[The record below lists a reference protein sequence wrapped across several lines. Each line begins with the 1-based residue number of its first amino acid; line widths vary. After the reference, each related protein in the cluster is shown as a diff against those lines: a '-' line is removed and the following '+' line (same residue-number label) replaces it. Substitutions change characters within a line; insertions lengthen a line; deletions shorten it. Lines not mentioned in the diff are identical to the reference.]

1 MEHKYT
7 RKYWANGRWN
17 YEYGDAKKS
26 DTPANRPHSRQ
37 KYRVATAHELATAG
51 PIAKGQKVVTTGP
64 VGTAGRDER
73 RPSKIPKPTPSDT
86 VNSMRKDGGRRSVQ
100 ETSKESAAR
109 RKSAERSKEDE
120 RYNKS
125 MEGSYT
131 RRGNRAN
138 RAYEHS
144 ASARKVIDEGPS
156 GYRGLD
162 VRALRRRND
171 AIDAAN
177 ASIKSKKSV
186 KRKLR
191 KAKYAVSN
199 AKKQLKDRRKYVRD
213 RINKMK

>member
-26 DTPANRPHSRQ
+26 DTPANRPHSRP
-37 KYRVATAHELATAG
+37 VNHVNGTAA

-73 RPSKIPKPTPSDT
+73 RPSKIPAPTPSDT
-86 VNSMRKDGGRRSVQ
+86 VNSIRKDGGRRSVQ
-100 ETSKESAAR
+100 ELSKEHAAR
-109 RKSAERSKEDE
+109 RKDE
-120 RYNKS
+120 AHSREVARYMK
-125 MEGSYT
+125 GSD
-131 RRGNRAN
+131 RRDRA
-138 RAYEHS
+138 AYKNS
-144 ASARKVIDEGPS
+144 ASARKVLDQDAATFKNPS
-156 GYRGLD
+156 I
-162 VRALRRRND
+162 RALKRRND
-171 AIDAAN
+171 AVDAAN

-199 AKKQLKDRRKYVRD
+199 AANNAKKQLKDRRKYVRD